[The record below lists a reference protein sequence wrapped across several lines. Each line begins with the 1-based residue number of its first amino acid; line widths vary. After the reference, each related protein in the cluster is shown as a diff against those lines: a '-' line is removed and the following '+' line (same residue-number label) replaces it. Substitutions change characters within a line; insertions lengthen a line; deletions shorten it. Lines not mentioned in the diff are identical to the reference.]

1 MYSLALS
8 VLITDQVSS
17 LPQTFNDEF
26 VALGSA
32 IDILD
37 IICGGLEMA
46 GGIVALG
53 DKNVV
58 IDSAFQ
64 RLIKRNRGALQ

>member
-1 MYSLALS
+1 MALYS
-8 VLITDQVSS
+8 T
-17 LPQTFNDEF
+17 
-26 VALGSA
+26 

-64 RLIKRNRGALQ
+64 RLIKRNRGTLMLSADLGG